1 MSGSSGDGSTSIPH
15 VVFVAA
21 SADTFTARAV
31 EALARIPRDLPPWA
45 LIGGVAVAVNLSG
58 FHRTTGD
65 LDAVSLDGEAA
76 IALLVASGG
85 TRAGDSVMLTA
96 DDSSV
101 TFDIIDVSEGSPD
114 HGPFLAHRF
123 ALDTAVPR
131 RIGVSI
137 GAAQP
142 AMSVVVLVA
151 TPAAVVTM
159 KLHAIDGRRAAR
171 PDKRSGDLYDIIRLV
186 GAFGPAQLAVDLR
199 TAASPVLLA
208 STQRWCHEYFVT
220 EATRSLRLLKI
231 DSRSVVSDVD
241 RVDIGLV
248 AEFSSLLAE

>member
-1 MSGSSGDGSTSIPH
+1 MSGNSSDEPTLIPH
-15 VVFVAA
+15 VVFVAT
-21 SADTFTARAV
+21 SADSFTARAV
-31 EALARIPRDLPPWA
+31 GALAKLPGDLPPWA
-45 LIGGVAVAVNLSG
+45 LIGGVAVAVNLLG

-65 LDAVSLDGEAA
+65 LDSVSLDGEAA
-76 IALLVASGG
+76 IALLVAGGG
-85 TRAGDSVMLTA
+85 TRSGDSVTLTA
-96 DDSSV
+96 DDAPV
-101 TFDIIDVSEGSPD
+101 KFDIIDVSEGSPD

-131 RIGVSI
+131 RIEVAI
-137 GAAQP
+137 GTAKP

-186 GAFGPAQLAVDLR
+186 GAFGPNQLAVDLR
-199 TAASPVLLA
+199 TAASPTLVA
-208 STQRWCHEYFVT
+208 STRRWCNEYFVT

-231 DSRSVVSDVD
+231 DSRGIVGDVD

-248 AEFSSLLAE
+248 AEFSSLLAD